1 MESQYHQVES
11 LDRSSVYQ
19 NTTKTVFVGMKRI
32 VIFVLYGLLV
42 LLLLILLLVTG
53 IKFSQLSR
61 EITDLKQYLGK
72 TNHGGTTSAL
82 GSGKT
87 TVHSVA
93 LEELTPIRGTC
104 SEGWVSYQS
113 SCYLVS
119 ITSITWSKAEEQC
132 KAHGGHLLVL
142 NTAEELDYISR
153 IVPIKYAYWIG
164 LVERHH
170 EGQWSWVDG
179 TDYRST
185 PTFWD
190 EGQPDDW
197 DYRENGEDCGQL
209 HPSERRERRLWND
222 ADCNI
227 KFHYICEKRA

>member
-1 MESQYHQVES
+1 MELQYHQVGS
-11 LDRSSVYQ
+11 LDRSSVHE
-19 NTTKTVFVGMKRI
+19 NTTKTGMKRI

-82 GSGKT
+82 S
-87 TVHSVA
+87 S
-93 LEELTPIRGTC
+93 GTC

-153 IVPIKYAYWIG
+153 IVPIKYTYWIG

-197 DYRENGEDCGQL
+197 DNGEDCGQL
-209 HPSERRERRLWND
+209 HPSKTCERRLWND
-222 ADCNI
+222 AHCNI
-227 KFHYICEKRA
+227 TCRYICEKRA

>member
-1 MESQYHQVES
+1 MCFSLNRGGFCGVAWSESRYADTLADQADFFQQWS
-11 LDRSSVYQ
+11 FSITRLDLWIEALSM
-19 NTTKTVFVGMKRI
+19 KTPQR
-32 VIFVLYGLLV
+32 
-42 LLLLILLLVTG
+42 
-53 IKFSQLSR
+53 QLSR

-82 GSGKT
+82 S
-87 TVHSVA
+87 S
-93 LEELTPIRGTC
+93 GTC

-153 IVPIKYAYWIG
+153 IVPIKYTYWIG

-197 DYRENGEDCGQL
+197 DNGEDCGQL
-209 HPSERRERRLWND
+209 HPSKTCERRLWND
-222 ADCNI
+222 AHCNI
-227 KFHYICEKRA
+227 TCRYICEKRA